1 MNNYSRLF
9 SFILFSVAVA
19 GCATTTTTG
28 GPDRAENCSNPL
40 PDYTVSE
47 PDADVPDHLAS
58 YSGVWVGRWDGKLC
72 HTLVVENVTAET
84 ADVIYSYGV
93 SVEWNIRRG
102 NYRRH
107 KAEFDGGELVLLPFR
122 SGAVASY
129 RLVDGQL
136 KGEYVNSQGDVT
148 PVTLRR
154 AEAG

>member
-1 MNNYSRLF
+1 MNCYSRLF
-9 SFILFSVAVA
+9 STIVFSAVLA
-19 GCATTTTTG
+19 GCATTSTTG
-28 GPDRAENCSNPL
+28 GPDRAENCANPL
-40 PDYTVSE
+40 PDYTVSQ
-47 PDADVPDHLAS
+47 PGAGVSDYQAS

-72 HTLVVENVTAET
+72 HTLVVENISVENVS
-84 ADVIYSYGV
+84 VIYSYGV

-107 KAEFDGGELVLLPFR
+107 NAEFEGEKLVLERFR

-129 RLVDGQL
+129 RLVDDQL
-136 KGEYVNSQGDVT
+136 KGEYVNSDGEVT